1 MAIVINHPTSV
12 FEYLV
17 EFHNFLPG
25 PVRYLIYVAFGGMVL
40 IAILRGI
47 GR

>member
-1 MAIVINHPTSV
+1 MDVVINHPTSV
-12 FEYLV
+12 FGYLV

-25 PVRYLIYVAFGGMVL
+25 PVRYLVYVAFGGMVL
-40 IAILRGI
+40 IAILRSI